1 MKAFQISGDE
11 NRIYF
16 QNLLRRPG
24 EEELQEVI
32 KILTTSGGRLGKKN
46 EVADVDMYMGSLNGT
61 EFRLLYTGE
70 EAIIC
75 TDSKESAGEILKIF
89 E

>member
-32 KILTTSGGRLGKKN
+32 KILITAGGQLGEKN
-46 EVADVDMYMGSLNGT
+46 EAADVDMYMGNLNGT
-61 EFRLLYTGE
+61 EFRPLYTGE

-75 TDSKESAGEILKIF
+75 TDSKESAGEIL
-89 E
+89 

>member
-32 KILTTSGGRLGKKN
+32 KSLITAGGQLGEKN
-46 EVADVDMYMGSLNGT
+46 EAADVDMYMGNLNGT

>member
-16 QNLLRRPG
+16 ENLQRRPG

-32 KILTTSGGRLGKKN
+32 NILITAGGKLGERN
-46 EVADVDMYMGSLNGT
+46 EAADVDIYAGSLNGIK
-61 EFRLLYTGE
+61 FRLLYTGE

-75 TDSKESAGEILKIF
+75 TDNKESAGKILKIF